1 MPFKFENLNVWHRSL
16 DLSEEVNELVKSF
29 PSFEFQNLSLQMRR
43 AADSVSLNIAE
54 GCTGQSNREFARF
67 LNYSIRS
74 ALEVVGCLFLANR
87 KKYIQKERFDHFY
100 LQYESLVKMLTAL
113 RQSLN

>member
-29 PSFEFQNLSLQMRR
+29 PSFESQNLSLQMRR
-43 AADSVSLNIAE
+43 AADSVTLNIAE
-54 GCTGQSNREFARF
+54 GCIGQSNREFARF
-67 LNYSIRS
+67 LNYSLRS
-74 ALEVVGCLFLANR
+74 AVEVVGCLFLAKR
-87 KKYIQKERFDHFY
+87 KKYIHNERFDHFY
-100 LQYESLVKMLTAL
+100 FNYESLVKMLTAL